1 MLLHFE
7 LDLPTAELL
16 PLTSLSDQKKGE
28 EMVRVIRKVGDSLMG
43 AAPLRSGIWEG
54 AVVVLRSHT
63 TQEGSALCG
72 LSLSAMGMV
81 RKDCS
86 PD

>member
-7 LDLPTAELL
+7 LELPTAELL
-16 PLTSLSDQKKGE
+16 PLTSLADQKKGE
-28 EMVRVIRKVGDSLMG
+28 EMERVTGKVGGSLMG
-43 AAPLRSGIWEG
+43 AVPLRSGIWEG
-54 AVVVLRSHT
+54 AVVVLRLGAT
-63 TQEGSALCG
+63 EGGSALCG
-72 LSLSAMGMV
+72 LSLSAMSMV